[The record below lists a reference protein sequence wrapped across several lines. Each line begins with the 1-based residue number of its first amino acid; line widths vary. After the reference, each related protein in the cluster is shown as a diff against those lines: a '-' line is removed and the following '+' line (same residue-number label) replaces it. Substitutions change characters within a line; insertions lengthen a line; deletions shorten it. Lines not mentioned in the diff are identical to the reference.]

1 MRKIYLRLVESLNK
15 VLGDDLGKLLIIS
28 LFSYLGYGINRY
40 FYGKYFAS
48 PFIIKSGKFFI
59 GYLNHFFLWLGIFI
73 FISFLFKYKKVI
85 IYIILGIFGVLGVTE
100 TLLLSNFKTII
111 NNSTIQILFE
121 TNFNET
127 SEFLKEYFNYKIILL
142 LLGIIIVFYIVNRI
156 KINIK
161 NNKLKNLILI
171 YSLFQLFNFGKEIKD
186 SSIYRFI
193 NAINHSIN
201 NIKIY
206 KEMSQNLKNDVIIKK
221 NKSKI
226 KNIVLI
232 IGESTGKNHMS
243 LYGYKY
249 KTNPLLEK
257 LEREKEIYK
266 YTDVI
271 SPHSHTIPVLQKLL
285 TFYNNEAEKEWYKYN
300 NIVDI
305 MKKSGY
311 KTYWFSNQEAFGIF
325 GNVAAAIGNRS
336 DVVVFNKLRDSSEEA
351 FEVYD
356 KEIVDKSVK
365 FLSDDSNKNFIVYH
379 LLGTHTSYK
388 YRYPKE
394 FKIFDKNDYQEK
406 QSKEREIISEYDNA
420 VLYNDY
426 VVNEI
431 INLYKDKESII
442 FYLSDHGEEV
452 YEFRDFIGHGEDTP
466 SRYMTEIPFIIY
478 LSEKFKIKYP
488 EIKESIENSL
498 KQPYMIDD
506 FIHTLLDISEI
517 ETEEFDE
524 EKSIINEKFDNTRE
538 RIFGNK
544 SYDDYWRNKD

>member
-1 MRKIYLRLVESLNK
+1 MKLIKKLNEI
-15 VLGDDLGKLLIIS
+15 LENDLGKILIIS

-40 FYGKYFAS
+40 FYGKYFS
-48 PFIIKSGKFFI
+48 FSFIIKSGKFFM
-59 GYLNHFFLWLGIFI
+59 GYLNHFFLWFGIFI
-73 FISFLFKYKKVI
+73 FISYLFKYKKVI
-85 IYIILGIFGVLGVTE
+85 MYIFLGIFSVLGIIEVF
-100 TLLLSNFKTII
+100 LLLNFKTIVK
-111 NNSTIQILFE
+111 NSTVQILFE

-127 SEFLKEYFNYKIILL
+127 SEFLKEYLNYRNIFLI
-142 LLGIIIVFYIVNRI
+142 LGIIIIFCIISRI
-156 KINIK
+156 KIKIR
-161 NNKLKNLILI
+161 NKKFQNLILI
-171 YSLFQLFNFGKEIKD
+171 YSIYQLFNFGKEIED
-186 SSIYRFI
+186 SSLYRFV
-193 NAINHSIN
+193 NAIIHSIN

-206 KEMSQNLKNDVIIKK
+206 KDMSHNLRNDIIIEKNE
-221 NKSKI
+221 SEI

-243 LYGYKY
+243 LYGYKH

-257 LEREKEIYK
+257 LVEEKQLYK
-266 YTDVI
+266 YIDVI

-285 TFYNNEAEKEWYKYN
+285 TFYNNESDQEWYKYN

-336 DVVVFNKLRDSSEEA
+336 DVVIFNRLRDSSEEA
-351 FEVYD
+351 FDIYD

-365 FLSDDSNKNFIVYH
+365 FLNNDSNKNFIVYH

-394 FKIFDKNDYQEK
+394 FKVFNEEDYQEK
-406 QSKEREIISEYDNA
+406 NSKEREIIAEYDNA

-452 YEFRDFIGHGEDTP
+452 YEYRDFIGHAEDVP
-466 SRYMTEIPFIIY
+466 SRYMAEIPFIIY

-488 EIKESIENSL
+488 EIKNAIEDSL
-498 KQPYMIDD
+498 KQPYMTDD
-506 FIHTLLDISEI
+506 FIHTVLDISKI
-517 ETEEFDE
+517 QTKEFKK
-524 EKSIINEKFDNTRE
+524 EKSIINQKFDNTRK
-538 RIFGNK
+538 RIFGCE
-544 SYDDYWRNKD
+544 SYDDYWKNKD